1 MLRFP
6 YIYTNLPLM
15 SLASR
20 YKKQKTAWWSLVMTW
35 MLLLLFS
42 WKMDGFEVFFRIAK
56 GFLMGDL
63 EAVREVNTSTIPVII
78 ASVVVS
84 VPLALTL
91 LPILEKILSK
101 QTDKFHIPSTQRLF
115 AIIMITMFREELLAR
130 FLPLGIMTQIP
141 LLGGTFS
148 FYLLYLGGNTL
159 WALLHLMSFE
169 NKRENWIMVIPVFIS
184 GTFFTMIYTAYGF
197 WEAFFAH
204 VLHNMVMLCANYRI
218 RFSPSRLLLSFY
230 HLAFLGIYSLL
241 FFGVRNHSFADFQ
254 LIFGNK
260 GINWEFIDYL
270 SLVGT
275 LTTAT
280 FLLLELMGYDLER
293 THTHKEYLLNLVWTG
308 LLLIIAYLTIS
319 LTGSHFQESKLII
332 AVGLA
337 VGITFIEKA
346 KSGSGISRLF
356 WKSQL
361 LTAVLI
367 AIPTTDESTALF
379 LFLPFLLHQLGERVF
394 RLNLGQMLDYFWYS
408 LYSSVPFNIPLRTAI
423 KISVINYLQMRIMLK
438 ASKSEQGN

>member
-1 MLRFP
+1 
-6 YIYTNLPLM
+6 
-15 SLASR
+15 
-20 YKKQKTAWWSLVMTW
+20 
-35 MLLLLFS
+35 
-42 WKMDGFEVFFRIAK
+42 
-56 GFLMGDL
+56 
-63 EAVREVNTSTIPVII
+63 
-78 ASVVVS
+78 
-84 VPLALTL
+84 
-91 LPILEKILSK
+91 
-101 QTDKFHIPSTQRLF
+101 
-115 AIIMITMFREELLAR
+115 
-130 FLPLGIMTQIP
+130 
-141 LLGGTFS
+141 
-148 FYLLYLGGNTL
+148 
-159 WALLHLMSFE
+159 MSFE

-408 LYSSVPFNIPLRTAI
+408 LYSSHSYKNQRDQLSPNEDHA
-423 KISVINYLQMRIMLK
+423 
-438 ASKSEQGN
+438 KSIEI